1 MAGVIINIVAKGKY
15 SMTEVITQK
24 RIKFFSNT
32 NNENNEYNSLL
43 NAIINS
49 LNGSATMLKFSIQ
62 SNYLKKVSRLIS
74 NSETAS
80 SSLERKFLSKLDEL
94 SNKKLIK
101 FEELST
107 FEESVLKK
115 HLYKYIEEERTM
127 IQLKNELE
135 NNKTELP
142 TAEAEINIEGDE
154 FINIITT
161 DEESINIE
169 DEVINI
175 EETFDSFDPDSVIIS
190 EEFEQTSPSVI
201 NLDDI

>member
-62 SNYLKKVSRLIS
+62 SNYLKKVNRLIS

-80 SSLERKFLSKLDEL
+80 SSLEQKFLSKLDEL

-101 FEELST
+101 FEELSP

-115 HLYKYIEEERTM
+115 HLYKYIEEERTI
-127 IQLKNELE
+127 IQLENELE
-135 NNKTELP
+135 NHKTELP
-142 TAEAEINIEGDE
+142 SAEAEINIEGDE

-161 DEESINIE
+161 DEESINVE